1 MKCPTCNQL
10 HMNPKFCCQSCAAS
24 YNNRAKPKR
33 QPEGNCR
40 RCNKVISTA
49 RTYCSDCWS
58 GMLKSTRDRSLAEIE
73 YKTGHKS
80 AAFSAV
86 REHARRKSRFARVHQ
101 CERCGYSKHVECC
114 HIRAISEFPA
124 DATVAEVNADE
135 NILVLCPNCHWE
147 FDRGM
152 LDISEISLIPDPQSL
167 LF

>member
-1 MKCPTCNQL
+1 MLYPAELRAHNDFSSFDASASGYYHPNYHPAARYRLQSLSDEMKCPTCDQL
-10 HMNPKFCCQSCAAS
+10 HMNPKF
-24 YNNRAKPKR
+24 
-33 QPEGNCR
+33 
-40 RCNKVISTA
+40 
-49 RTYCSDCWS
+49 
-58 GMLKSTRDRSLAEIE
+58 
-73 YKTGHKS
+73 
-80 AAFSAV
+80 
-86 REHARRKSRFARVHQ
+86 
-101 CERCGYSKHVECC
+101 CC